1 MSVRRP
7 AVRAL
12 AAGLVLAALA
22 ASCTSDDGGD
32 DATPTTADSSETT
45 IAVETNHDEESPSV
59 AVAVPIPAEQIDAAI
74 DQLPDIVEEMQS
86 RSGVPGLAVAVV
98 HDDEVVF
105 AEGYGVR
112 STDTDEP
119 VDTDTVFQIASLSKP
134 VSATAMAS
142 LVGKGEI
149 AWDDRVVDH
158 LPGFALSDPVTT
170 ELVTLADLFSHRSG
184 LPDHAGD
191 LLEDLGYDRA
201 AVLERLRYLPLD
213 AFRDSYAYTNFGLTA
228 AAEAAAVAVGE
239 DWADIVEQEVFEP
252 LGMTSSSDRFADYEA
267 RENKAVTHVEV
278 DGEWQPLYVRQ
289 PDAQSPAGGVSSS
302 ASDMAQWLRLRLAE
316 GSYDGEQLIDP
327 EALAATT
334 TPQSLSGPPATPEA
348 RSGFYG
354 LGIGVGT
361 DWTGRV
367 RLSHSGAFA
376 LGAATV
382 INLLPSEDLG
392 IVVLTNG
399 MPVGLPEAVAATFMD
414 LVETGE
420 VERDWLEGYGG
431 VLAGMFVNHSV
442 LADQEPPEFPAPARA
457 PEAYL
462 GTYANEYYGP
472 LEVVAED
479 EGRLAMTLGPEP
491 VVLLLTHWDGDT
503 FSYEPTGENAV
514 GISAVTFTMGPDGQA
529 TTVLVEFLDAN
540 GLGTFTRA
548 G

>member
-7 AVRAL
+7 AFRVL
-12 AAGLVLAALA
+12 AVGLVLAALA
-22 ASCTSDDGGD
+22 TSCTSDDGDDGATAP
-32 DATPTTADSSETT
+32 DATETSV
-45 IAVETNHDEESPSV
+45 AVETNHDDQSPSV
-59 AVAVPIPAEQIDAAI
+59 VSAVAIPDGQIDAALA
-74 DQLPDIVEEMQS
+74 QLPEIIEEMQA
-86 RSGVPGLAVAVV
+86 RSGVPGVAVAVV

-149 AWDDRVVDH
+149 AWDDPVVEH

-170 ELVTLADLFSHRSG
+170 QLVTVADLFSHRSG

-191 LLEDLGYDRA
+191 LLEDLGYDRT
-201 AVLERLRYLPLD
+201 AVLERLRFLPLD

-228 AAEAAAVAVGE
+228 AAEAAAAAVGTE
-239 DWADIVEQEVFEP
+239 WADIVQQEVFDP
-252 LGMTSSSDRFADYEA
+252 LGMSSSSDRFADYEA
-267 RENKAVTHVEV
+267 RENKAATHVEV

-302 ASDMAQWLRLRLAE
+302 ANDMAQWLRLRLAE
-316 GSYDGEQLIDP
+316 GTYDGDQLIDP

-334 TPQSLSGPPATPEA
+334 TPQSLSGPPATPDA

-354 LGIGVGT
+354 LGIGVGN

-399 MPVGLPEAVAATFMD
+399 MPVGLPEAIAATFMD

-420 VERDWLEGYGG
+420 VERDWLDGYGA
-431 VLAGMFVNHSV
+431 VMAQMFVNPSV
-442 LADQEPPEFPAPARA
+442 LADEQPPAFPAPARA

-462 GTYANEYYGP
+462 GTYANDYYGP
-472 LEVVAED
+472 LGVVVEG
-479 EGRLAMTLGPEP
+479 EGRLVMTLGPAPESF
-491 VVLLLTHWDGDT
+491 LLTHWDGDR
-503 FSYEPTGENAV
+503 FAYEPTGENAV
-514 GISAVTFTMGPDGQA
+514 GISEVTFEMGPDGQA
-529 TTVLVEFLDAN
+529 TTARVEFLDRN
-540 GLGTFTRA
+540 GLGTFTRTS
-548 G
+548 